1 MAAWFR
7 SNTMNSR
14 SIDSST
20 TPRSARPYIPSDVNG
35 NVEAMMIDMM
45 INEIQTHISRVED
58 EHVGFGGSTLQR
70 FVQFQHKFTKK
81 LNANCV

>member
-7 SNTMNSR
+7 SNTMHSR

-58 EHVGFGGSTLQR
+58 EHASFVRGNKSEMLNKKNNSRSNST
-70 FVQFQHKFTKK
+70 KF
-81 LNANCV
+81 